1 MKFLFTKESENA
13 KGYTRC
19 ETVAIENE
27 LGDFASEEMFLKIKE
42 FLTEETDEKRH
53 VFSNDNPTCGER
65 VFVEVLYSDDLDD
78 ITHSQTYDVKTGLHV
93 ETGIIV
99 ERIDSEKF
107 QYVYPNDIASY
118 LWEVILPNKLE
129 RCPLLDICRKGDE
142 GVDVES
148 EFFTHG
154 KDDEIIEFNTLHDF
168 LLYTLPRPGINNRER
183 ITKTMKDDK
192 QNVVI
197 FLDEEKKR
205 EERMS

>member
-1 MKFLFTKESENA
+1 MKFLFTKESENM

-99 ERIDSEKF
+99 ERLDSERF
-107 QYVYPNDIASY
+107 QYVLPHDSMSY
-118 LWEVILPNKLE
+118 LDEVVFKDGLDWAPA
-129 RCPLLDICRKGDE
+129 LDICCRGEE
-142 GVDVES
+142 GEGTDIES

-154 KDDEIIEFNTLHDF
+154 KDGEIIELDDTSDF
-168 LLYTLPRPGINNRER
+168 RYFVEDWKER
-183 ITKTMKDDK
+183 LMDSVRT
-192 QNVVI
+192 NFEEVI
-197 FLDEEKKR
+197 ILED
-205 EERMS
+205 

>member
-1 MKFLFTKESENA
+1 MARDERSKKMKFLFAKEVGITKG
-13 KGYTRC
+13 GYTRC
-19 ETVAIENE
+19 EVVRTERE
-27 LGDFASEEMFLKIKE
+27 LVDLDIKK

-53 VFSNDNPTCGER
+53 VFSDDAPTFGER
-65 VFVEVLYSDDLDD
+65 VFVEVLYDESRDE
-78 ITHSQTYDVKTGLHV
+78 ITNSKCAKVGTGLH
-93 ETGIIV
+93 EATGLIV
-99 ERIDSEKF
+99 ESIGDDKF

-154 KDDEIIEFNTLHDF
+154 KDGEIIEFNTLHDF

-183 ITKTMKDDK
+183 ITKAMKDDK

-197 FLDEEKKR
+197 FLDEEKK
-205 EERMS
+205 

>member
-1 MKFLFTKESENA
+1 MKFLFAKEVGITKG
-13 KGYTRC
+13 GYTRC
-19 ETVAIENE
+19 EVVSAGREIND
-27 LGDFASEEMFLKIKE
+27 LDIKK

-53 VFSNDNPTCGER
+53 VFSDDAPTFGER
-65 VFVEVLYSDDLDD
+65 VFVEVLYDESRDE
-78 ITHSQTYDVKTGLHV
+78 ITNSKCAKVGTGLH
-93 ETGIIV
+93 EATGLIV
-99 ERIDSEKF
+99 ESIGDDKF

-183 ITKTMKDDK
+183 ITKAMKDDK

-197 FLDEEKKR
+197 FFR
-205 EERMS
+205 

>member
-1 MKFLFTKESENA
+1 MKFLFTKESENM

-78 ITHSQTYDVKTGLHV
+78 ITHSQTYDVKTGLHE

-99 ERIDSEKF
+99 ERIDSERF
-107 QYVYPNDIASY
+107 QYVLPHDSMAY
-118 LWEVILPNKLE
+118 LDEVIFKDGLDWSPA
-129 RCPLLDICRKGDE
+129 LDICCRGEE
-142 GVDVES
+142 GEGTNITS

-154 KDDEIIEFNTLHDF
+154 KDGEIIELDDTSDF
-168 LLYTLPRPGINNRER
+168 RYFVEDWKER
-183 ITKTMKDDK
+183 LMDSVRT
-192 QNVVI
+192 NFEEVI
-197 FLDEEKKR
+197 ILEED
-205 EERMS
+205 

>member
-13 KGYTRC
+13 KGYTKC

-78 ITHSQTYDVKTGLHV
+78 ITHSQTYDVKTGLHE

-99 ERIDSEKF
+99 NRFDSERF
-107 QYVYPNDIASY
+107 QYVLPNDSMAY
-118 LWEVILPNKLE
+118 LDEVVFKDGLDWSPA
-129 RCPLLDICRKGDE
+129 LDICCRGEE
-142 GVDVES
+142 GEGNDITS

-154 KDDEIIEFNTLHDF
+154 KNGEIIELDDTSDF
-168 LLYTLPRPGINNRER
+168 RYFVEDWKER
-183 ITKTMKDDK
+183 LMDSVRT
-192 QNVVI
+192 NFEEVI
-197 FLDEEKKR
+197 ILED
-205 EERMS
+205 